1 MTGDLREY
9 ISKLKKSKEIKIIKK
24 KVSTK
29 FEIAGITAKA
39 DGNYALLFEN
49 IKQNNFKLVSNLVG
63 TRKRFALAVNSKVNK
78 IHESIFSSIKK
89 AKKPKISISGKFFE
103 NTSNDLS
110 KLPIVTHFEKESGPF
125 ITSAIVYSQNHEFKT
140 QNSAFHRL
148 MPVDKTHFSIRMV
161 EGRHSHRNFIN
172 AKAHGEDLKVAI
184 TVGVHPAISIA
195 GAYQADWG
203 KDELN
208 IANSL
213 LGGKLTLSKCPYSGM
228 YVPSGTE
235 IVMEGK
241 ILQDKN

>member
-1 MTGDLREY
+1 MIGDLREY

-29 FEIAGITAKA
+29 FEIAGVTAKA
-39 DGNYALLFEN
+39 DGNSALLFEN
-49 IKQNNFKLVSNLVG
+49 IKQNNFKLISNLVG
-63 TRKRFALAVNSKVNK
+63 TRKRFALAVNSKENK

-89 AKKPKISISGKFFE
+89 AKKPKIIITNGKFFE

-110 KLPIVTHFEKESGPF
+110 ELPIVTHFEKESGPF

-172 AKAHGEDLKVAI
+172 AKEHGEDLKVTI

-203 KDELN
+203 KDELQY
-208 IANSL
+208 
-213 LGGKLTLSKCPYSGM
+213 SKFIIGRKTNVVKMSIFWNEYSIR
-228 YVPSGTE
+228 Y
-235 IVMEGK
+235 
-241 ILQDKN
+241 